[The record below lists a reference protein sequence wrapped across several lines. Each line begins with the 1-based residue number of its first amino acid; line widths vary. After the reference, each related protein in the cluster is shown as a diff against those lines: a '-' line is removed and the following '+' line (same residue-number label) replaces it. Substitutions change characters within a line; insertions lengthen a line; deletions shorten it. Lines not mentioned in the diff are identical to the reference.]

1 MEHVEDYYA
10 DIAVVLGWQPSELDR
25 LSYEDLLLFR
35 EKARVRHERKES
47 E

>member
-1 MEHVEDYYA
+1 M
-10 DIAVVLGWQPSELDR
+10 LSWQPSELDK

>member
-1 MEHVEDYYA
+1 M
-10 DIAVVLGWQPSELDR
+10 AVVLSWQPSELDK